1 MIYIDTSALVKLL
14 FDEPESTAL
23 TDWLT
28 QKTEIP
34 KVSSDLSTVELLRT
48 CQRIDGSLV
57 DDARRLLGGVDLVP
71 IDHVIV
77 ERAAILVP
85 RDLRSLDAIHLA
97 SALSLIEDL
106 TDFVAYDDRLCSAA
120 EQVGLPVVSP
130 T

>member
-28 QKTEIP
+28 QNIEIP
-34 KVSSDLSTVELLRT
+34 KVSSDLSAVELLRT

-57 DDARRLLGGVDLVP
+57 DDVRRLLDGVDLLP

-77 ERAAILVP
+77 ERAAVLAP
-85 RDLRSLDAIHLA
+85 RELRSLDAIHLA
-97 SALSLIEDL
+97 SALSIIEDL
-106 TDFVAYDDRLCSAA
+106 TDFVVYDIRLCSAA
-120 EQVGLPVVSP
+120 KQVGLPVVSP

>member
-34 KVSSDLSTVELLRT
+34 KVSSELSTVELLRT

-57 DDARRLLGGVDLVP
+57 DGARRLLDGVDLLPV
-71 IDHVIV
+71 DHVIV
-77 ERAAILVP
+77 ERAAVLAP
-85 RDLRSLDAIHLA
+85 RELRSLDAIHLV

-106 TDFVAYDDRLCSAA
+106 TDFVVYDVHLYSAA
-120 EQVGLPVVSP
+120 KQVGLPVVSP

>member
-28 QKTEIP
+28 QNIEIP
-34 KVSSDLSTVELLRT
+34 KVSSDLSAVELLRT

-57 DDARRLLGGVDLVP
+57 DDVRRLLDGVDLLP

-77 ERAAILVP
+77 ERAAVLAP
-85 RDLRSLDAIHLA
+85 RELRSLDAIHLA
-97 SALSLIEDL
+97 SALSIIEDL
-106 TDFVAYDDRLCSAA
+106 TDFVAYDIRLCSAA
-120 EQVGLPVVSP
+120 KQVGLPVVSP

>member
-14 FDEPESTAL
+14 FDEPESAAL
-23 TDWLT
+23 TDWIT

-34 KVSSDLSTVELLRT
+34 KVSSELSTVELLRT
-48 CQRIDGSLV
+48 CRRIDGSIV
-57 DDARRLLGGVDLVP
+57 DDARRLLDGVDLLP

-77 ERAAILVP
+77 ERAAVLAP

-106 TDFVAYDDRLCSAA
+106 TDFVAYDVRLRAA
-120 EQVGLPVVSP
+120 ANQVGLPVVSP

>member
-1 MIYIDTSALVKLL
+1 VIYIDTSALVKLL

>member
-14 FDEPESTAL
+14 FDEPESKAL

-28 QKTEIP
+28 QNAEKP

-48 CQRIDGSLV
+48 CQRIDGSIV
-57 DDARRLLGGVDLVP
+57 DDARRLLDGVDLVP
-71 IDHVIV
+71 IDHMIV
-77 ERAAILVP
+77 EQAANLVP
-85 RDLRSLDAIHLA
+85 RELRSLDAIHLA

-106 TDFVAYDDRLCSAA
+106 TAFLAYDTRLCIAA
-120 EQVGLPVVSP
+120 EQAGLPVVSP

>member
-14 FDEPESTAL
+14 FDEPESAAL

-28 QKTEIP
+28 QKSETP

-48 CQRIDGSLV
+48 CQRIDGSSV
-57 DDARRLLGGVDLVP
+57 DDARRLLHGVDLLP

-77 ERAAILVP
+77 ERAAVLAP
-85 RDLRSLDAIHLA
+85 RELCSLDAIHLA
-97 SALSLIEDL
+97 SALSLIEDI
-106 TDFVAYDDRLCSAA
+106 TDFVAYGVRLCAAA
-120 EQVGLPVVSP
+120 EQVSLPVVSP